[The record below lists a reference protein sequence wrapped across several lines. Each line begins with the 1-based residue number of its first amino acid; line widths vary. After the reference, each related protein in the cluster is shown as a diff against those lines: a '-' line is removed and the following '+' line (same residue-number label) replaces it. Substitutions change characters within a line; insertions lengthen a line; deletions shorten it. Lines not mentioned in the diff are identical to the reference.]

1 MGCRGS
7 MSPRLLWP
15 LLASC
20 LTRYLGAG
28 FRLDLVRTGQVARQS
43 GVNIQTL
50 RYYERRGLLQVP
62 PRRPSGY
69 REYAPDAVGII
80 RFVKR
85 AQELGFSLTEV
96 ESLLNLAA
104 GGPANCDP
112 ARGLATEKLA
122 ELEGKIASLLAM
134 QGSLRQL
141 VATCEKPRHQ
151 RECPL
156 LEALAVDAKPVRPR
170 TAR

>member
-1 MGCRGS
+1 M
-7 MSPRLLWP
+7 
-15 LLASC
+15 
-20 LTRYLGAG
+20 
-28 FRLDLVRTGQVARQS
+28 RTGQVARQS

-50 RYYERRGLLQVP
+50 RYYERRGLLRVP

-85 AQELGFSLTEV
+85 AQELGFSLNEV

-104 GGPANCDP
+104 GGPANCDR

-122 ELEGKIASLLAM
+122 DLEGKIASLRAM
-134 QGSLRQL
+134 QGSLRKL
-141 VATCEKPRHQ
+141 VATCEKPRRQ

-156 LEALAVDAKPVRPR
+156 LEALAMDAKPVRPR